1 MIFTDYDAILR
12 MPVSLAGY
20 ERDIV
25 NGIPVWKNTTNEY
38 YAYEPDVE
46 TNPIYIGSKSTGF
59 IVDWNKYYAV
69 RLAEYREKL
78 VSRVRV
84 SAQKK

>member
-1 MIFTDYDAILR
+1 
-12 MPVSLAGY
+12 MPVNLAGY
-20 ERDIV
+20 QRDIV
-25 NGIPVWKNTTNEY
+25 NGIPVWKNATNEY